1 MWMRICIWIVL
12 FAGAQ
17 ALTAC
22 SSGGGSTSSGQ
33 VTEAWRTYCVA
44 TFTQDY
50 AFKDSFG
57 DELVTAR
64 KGEAYLM
71 SDFGESFGK
80 DAAELVYL
88 GQAGPSTL
96 DIEVTLGS
104 RAFPFTTSC
113 AFDDTLPYYAVFGNV
128 SVYQS
133 KELTTKLCD
142 LVAGTVVPRDTTQQA
157 GFSATNLSLDGPTVY
172 EVYLNAFSAR
182 CGGAEVGY
190 VSVPQT
196 QLFGVETWLVPI
208 LAIIGPK

>member
-1 MWMRICIWIVL
+1 MSKRICIWIVL

-22 SSGGGSTSSGQ
+22 GSGGGSGQ
-33 VTEAWRTYCVA
+33 ITEAWRPYCVA

-50 AFKDSFG
+50 AFKDGFG

-71 SDFGESFGK
+71 SDFSDSFGK
-80 DAAELVYL
+80 DTAELVYL
-88 GQAGPSTL
+88 GQTGPSTL
-96 DIEVTLGS
+96 DIQVTLGS
-104 RAFPFTTSC
+104 RAFPFTSNC
-113 AFDDTLPYYAVFGNV
+113 AFDDTLPYYAVFSNV
-128 SVYQS
+128 SVYQDVG
-133 KELTTKLCD
+133 LTSKLCD
-142 LVAGTVVPRDTTQQA
+142 LAADTVVPRDATRQA
-157 GFSATNLSLDGPTVY
+157 GFAATLGIPTLY

-190 VSVPQT
+190 INVPQT
-196 QLFGVETWLVPI
+196 QVFGATTWLVPI